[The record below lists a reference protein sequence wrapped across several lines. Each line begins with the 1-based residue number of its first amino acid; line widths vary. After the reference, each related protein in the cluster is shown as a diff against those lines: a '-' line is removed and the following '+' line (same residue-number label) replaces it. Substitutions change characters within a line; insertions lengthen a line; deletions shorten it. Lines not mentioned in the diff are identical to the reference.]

1 MMEEGLYEEKIT
13 WTPELKERL
22 VSMWRR
28 NFSALEIAQEMN
40 ITYKQASNAIQRAK
54 RGAWG
59 EDIRAR
65 MLFLDA
71 PEAEDDAAAEEENA
85 EAFETPSADE
95 IDPYTKLDIVE
106 SADPAQED
114 DAPADILAVKAAPA
128 ITTLDDLLF
137 ELVEFAREQCR
148 AERIVELHAWRRDC
162 TAQVTFER
170 SESLYVLSMQLEKE
184 EAADGTGTS
193 ISGTRN

>member
-1 MMEEGLYEEKIT
+1 MSDDYMK
-13 WTPELKERL
+13 WTPEMQERL
-22 VSMWRR
+22 VSLWRR
-28 NFSALEIAQEMN
+28 SYTVLDIADAMGIQYE
-40 ITYKQASNAIQRAK
+40 QAKYGIKRAK
-54 RGAWG
+54 SGAWG

-95 IDPYTKLDIVE
+95 IDPYTELDIVE

-128 ITTLDDLLF
+128 IMTLDDLLF